1 VSWGLPTSDS
11 TKAGRIFGWLGSFV
25 VRWPLLVIALWIA
38 LPAVLVLDF
47 PSLSQRAAE
56 RPITV
61 LPDDAPSIATNQQMT
76 DAFQAPAT
84 RAPETQLLDA
94 EAPRPQPPATQPPA
108 TQPPATQPPATQPP
122 ATQVPD
128 TPSPRMRDAG
138 KQGAG
143 TDNILLV
150 VLTNENG
157 LRPTDESVYRSLV
170 EKLRQDTEHV
180 VMMQDFI
187 STPPL
192 REVVTSKDHKAWYL
206 PINLVGGLGS
216 GEGYWAYR
224 NVATIVKEAVAGST
238 LNTYLTGPATTVADI
253 TDVSQRDVHLIEIV
267 TVVMVLTILLVIYR
281 NVVTML
287 LPLVTI
293 AVSFVTA
300 QGVVSALAPLGLGI
314 SGQTMILMTGIMIG
328 AGTDYAVFLIS
339 RYHDFVRLGT
349 DSDQAVKTAL
359 ASVGKVIAASA
370 ATVAVTFLGM
380 IFSQLN
386 VFSTVGPAMSI
397 AIAVAFFAAVTLL
410 PAMLVLAGRRGWVA
424 PRRDLTSRQWRLS
437 GIRIVRRPWTH
448 LVASLVVLA
457 ILAGCAGLVRFNYDD
472 RKTLPASA
480 DSTLGYAAMDRH
492 FPLNETIPQFLLI
505 QSPHD
510 LRTPR
515 ALADLEEM
523 ARRVSQMPGIS
534 MVRGITR
541 PTGEPLDEAKVSHQ
555 AGEVGFRLGDAATQ
569 ITERT
574 ADLDEL
580 AGGAHQLADSLG
592 EVRGQVTE
600 AVITVR
606 PLVDALS
613 YIAEQTGGE
622 KTLKEIDNAA
632 NLIASMQELGKALS
646 ANLDIFAD
654 SLAWLSPALTALN
667 ASPICSVDAS
677 CRSTRRYL
685 QVWVAAPGNGTFAKI
700 NDLARYLRS
709 TQDAQ
714 TVDSTLTGL
723 RQSLK
728 GATDA
733 ALALGLDKPGGLQ
746 SRLATL
752 QSGAETLADASQK
765 LADGVQELV
774 DANKRMGPGLSDASA
789 FLLAMKRNASTPSM
803 SGFYIP
809 PEVLGQD
816 DFAKAAE
823 IFVSPDGH
831 AARFLVQTDLDPF
844 STEAMDQI
852 NSITDTARSAQPNTA
867 LAGASIS
874 MTGFPA
880 TLRDTRDYYNHDVR
894 LIMVVTIIVVL
905 LILMVL
911 LRAVVA
917 PLYLIGSVLI
927 SYMSALGIGVITF
940 QFILGQNLHWSVPGL
955 TFIVLVAVGADY
967 NMLLISRVRDE
978 CAHGVRCGVI
988 RTVGS
993 TGGVITA
1000 AGLIF
1005 AASMFGLVLSSISTM
1020 VQAGFVLGIGLL
1032 IDTFLVRTI
1041 TVPATATLV
1050 GRANW
1055 WPSRNGVA
1063 QPVSGS
1069 KTTRRNMMKWPAAH
1083 RQPEPRSTAGES
1095 AGVAVDIDAL
1105 APVDMATH
1113 PGRSS

>member
-1 VSWGLPTSDS
+1 L
-11 TKAGRIFGWLGSFV
+11 FGSFV
-25 VRWPLLVIALWIA
+25 VRWPLIVIALWIA
-38 LPAVLVLDF
+38 LPAVLVLSF

-56 RPITV
+56 RPITI

-76 DAFQAPAT
+76 EAFQAPAT
-84 RAPETQLLDA
+84 HAPETQPLTA
-94 EAPRPQPPATQPPA
+94 
-108 TQPPATQPPATQPP
+108 
-122 ATQVPD
+122 QVPG
-128 TPSPRMRDAG
+128 TQAPQVPGTQAPAIQAPETQNAGTRNAG

-150 VLTNENG
+150 VLTNEKG
-157 LRPTDESVYRSLV
+157 LGPADEGVYGSLV

-180 VMMQDFI
+180 VMMQDFV
-187 STPPL
+187 STPPV

-216 GEGYWAYR
+216 GEGYGAYKT
-224 NVATIVKEAVAGST
+224 VATTVKQIVAGST
-238 LNTYLTGPATTVADI
+238 LTAYLTGPAATVADI
-253 TDVSQRDVHLIEIV
+253 TDASQRDVHLIEIA
-267 TVVMVLTILLVIYR
+267 TVVMVLSILLMIYR

-287 LPLVTI
+287 LPLITI
-293 AVSFVTA
+293 LISFVTA

-339 RYHDFVRLGT
+339 RYHDFVRHGD
-349 DSDQAVKTAL
+349 DSNRAVKKAL

-380 IFSQLN
+380 IFAQLN
-386 VFSTVGPAMSI
+386 VFTTVGPAMAI
-397 AIAVAFFAAVTLL
+397 AIAVAFLAAVTLL
-410 PAMLVLAGRRGWVA
+410 PAMLVLAGARGWVG
-424 PRRDLTSRQWRLS
+424 PRRDLTSRQWRRS

-448 LVASLVVLA
+448 LVASLLVLA
-457 ILAGCAGLVRFNYDD
+457 ILAGCAGLVRYNYDD
-472 RKTLPASA
+472 RKTLPGSA

-492 FPLNETIPQFLLI
+492 FPLNETIPQFLLVR
-505 QSPHD
+505 SPHD

-541 PTGEPLDEAKVSHQ
+541 PTGEPIDKAKVSHQ
-555 AGEVGFRLGDAATQ
+555 AGEVGFKLGFAATS
-569 ITERT
+569 ITDHT
-574 ADLDEL
+574 GDLDEL

-606 PLVDALS
+606 PVVDALS
-613 YIAEQTGGE
+613 FIAEQTGGE
-622 KTLKEIDNAA
+622 KTLKKIDNAA

-654 SLAWLSPALTALN
+654 SLAWLTPALTALN

-677 CRSTRRYL
+677 CRTTRRYL
-685 QVWVAAPGNGTFAKI
+685 QIWVAAPGNGTFAKI
-700 NDLARYLRS
+700 SDLARYLRS
-709 TQDAQ
+709 TRDAQ

-733 ALALGLDKPGGLQ
+733 ALSLGLDEPGGLQ
-746 SRLATL
+746 SRLALL
-752 QSGAETLADASQK
+752 QSGAETLAGASQK

-774 DANKRMGPGLSDASA
+774 NANKRMGPGLSDASS

-809 PEVLGQD
+809 PEVLSQD
-816 DFAKAAE
+816 DFSKAAD

-831 AARFLVQTDLDPF
+831 AARFLVQTELNPF

-852 NSITDTARSAQPNTA
+852 NSITDTARGAQPNTA
-867 LAGASIS
+867 LADGSIS

-894 LIMVVTIIVVL
+894 LIMVTTIIVVL
-905 LILMVL
+905 LILMTL

-927 SYMSALGIGVITF
+927 SYVSALGIGVILF
-940 QFILGQNLHWSVPGL
+940 QFILGQELHWSVPGL

-967 NMLLISRVRDE
+967 NMLLISRIRDE
-978 CAHGVRCGVI
+978 CGHGGGVRCGVI

-1041 TVPATATLV
+1041 TVPAIAALV
-1050 GRANW
+1050 GLANW
-1055 WPSRNGVA
+1055 WPSRDVGGQPATRTKGKPRAVKDWPRA
-1063 QPVSGS
+1063 QS
-1069 KTTRRNMMKWPAAH
+1069 
-1083 RQPEPRSTAGES
+1083 QPEPAPAEPEETAASVEAIEPVEVETSPIPGS
-1095 AGVAVDIDAL
+1095 A
-1105 APVDMATH
+1105 PRTE
-1113 PGRSS
+1113 PEP